1 MVTAG
6 LKNPPLKYV
15 EMFTKN
21 AYEKPKHKETLRVFG
36 LVSSCGQLI
45 VEPHPIKTK
54 SIEQTDS
61 TTDEMKMVTIL
72 CHCTMIK
79 AGFFCW
85 SFVLFTK
92 RSACPE
98 SVQRKKWSGG
108 RRFCR
113 ILFLH
118 YDWPRAC
125 QSCPNGPSEDFRR
138 SSEEFED
145 LPGTFL
151 SWREMEKIKQAE
163 SDELLIKFYNFNNWS
178 NLRDVQL

>member
-79 AGFFCW
+79 AGVFCW

-92 RSACPE
+92 RSACPG
-98 SVQRKKWSGG
+98 SIPRGKSG
-108 RRFCR
+108 RVVVVSAVF
-113 ILFLH
+113 
-118 YDWPRAC
+118 Y
-125 QSCPNGPSEDFRR
+125 SCIMIGQEHVNLARTKISEDRPKNLKICREHFFR
-138 SSEEFED
+138 
-145 LPGTFL
+145 GAK
-151 SWREMEKIKQAE
+151 WRK
-163 SDELLIKFYNFNNWS
+163 
-178 NLRDVQL
+178 